1 MTDAQILDR
10 ILAAEGSAFTDD
22 PVDRGR
28 CTKYG
33 ITRTTLQD
41 WRGRLVTCDDVR
53 QLTEDEARDL
63 YRTRYVRPFDGVDD
77 SVRPQV
83 VDIAVNS
90 GVTRARTML
99 AVAQQGPKPLNTQL
113 VIERLKHYTRLVQA
127 DPKQAKF
134 LGGWINRAVSW
145 L

>member
-1 MTDAQILDR
+1 VTDEQILHA
-10 ILAAEGSAFTDD
+10 ILSREGSDYVND

-28 CTKYG
+28 CSRHG

-41 WRGRLVTCDDVR
+41 WRGKLTTCADVEM
-53 QLTEDEARDL
+53 LTEAEACDI
-63 YRTRYVRPFDGVDD
+63 YRARYIRPFDGVEE

-83 VDIAVNS
+83 VDIAVNA
-90 GVTRARTML
+90 GVTRARTLL
-99 AVAQQGPKPLNTQL
+99 ALAEQGPKPLNTQL

-127 DPKQAKF
+127 DSSQTRF
-134 LGGWINRAVSW
+134 LGGWIARAVSF